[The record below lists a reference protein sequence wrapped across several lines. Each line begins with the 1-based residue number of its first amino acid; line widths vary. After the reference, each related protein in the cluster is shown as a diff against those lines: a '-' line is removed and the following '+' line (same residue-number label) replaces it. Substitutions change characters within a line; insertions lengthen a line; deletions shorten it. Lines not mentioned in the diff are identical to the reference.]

1 MGVGGE
7 NEFRRGESTETVSP
21 IEEDGH
27 PAAVSKDDA
36 FHLLQTSR
44 RRDVVRYLQGR
55 NGPIELR
62 DLAEQV
68 AAWEHGTTIDS
79 LSSSERQRVY
89 ISLYQTHLPKL
100 DEHDIVDYDK
110 NRGIVERRPRATQ
123 LESYL
128 EVDPL
133 RSKFDPWPRRYGV
146 AVLLCGVVTAFG
158 LHAFG
163 VSPSTWL
170 TLLVLAVVGAVTIG
184 HWWSKRIGFERLPLR
199 P

>member
-7 NEFRRGESTETVSP
+7 NEFRRRESTETVSP
-21 IEEDGH
+21 IEADGRLE
-27 PAAVSKDDA
+27 AVSKDDA

-68 AAWEHGTTIDS
+68 AAWEQGTTIDS

-110 NRGIVERRPRATQ
+110 NRGIIERCQRATQ

-133 RSKFDPWPRRYGV
+133 RSNPDPWPRRYGATV
-146 AVLLCGVVTAFG
+146 ILCIILAGITTREFG
-158 LHAFG
+158 F
-163 VSPSTWL
+163 SPSTWL
-170 TLLVLAVVGAVTIG
+170 TLLVLAAVGAVTVG
-184 HWWSKRIGFERLPLR
+184 HWWSKRVDFEQLSARS
-199 P
+199 